1 MIYAIS
7 DIHGYNEKLQRWIT
21 QLGNEKT
28 FCAGNN
34 KLVLLGDYIDRGPES
49 FKTLELIR
57 KLQLACGKENIIVLR
72 GNHEDWF
79 LDFLAGKGDEWLA
92 EDEEFNTSK
101 TFLTLEQMDSLKQL
115 ALAKNKDKIYGYI
128 KKCIKENH
136 RELISWLQKLSYYYE
151 TEKRIFVHAGIDEEA
166 GDWWNT
172 GTPEYVFTGKY
183 PPTKGEFY
191 KDIIAGHIAASS
203 LAGDLEFQGIYHD
216 DQSHYYIDG
225 AVERTGRLLCLGYDE
240 NLDRYAEILND
251 GSETERT

>member
-7 DIHGYNEKLQRWIT
+7 DIHGYNEELQRWIIK
-21 QLGNEKT
+21 LGNDKA

-49 FKTLELIR
+49 FKTLEFIR
-57 KLQLACGKENIIVLR
+57 NLQLTCGKENIIVLR

-79 LDFLAGKGDEWLA
+79 LDFLAGNGDEWLA
-92 EDEEFNTSK
+92 EDEGFNTSK

-136 RELISWLQKLSYYYE
+136 RELISWLQKLPYYYE
-151 TEKRIFVHAGIDEEA
+151 TEKQIFVHAGIDEEA
-166 GDWWNT
+166 WDWWDT

-191 KDIIAGHIAASS
+191 KDIIVGHVAASS
-203 LAGDLEFQGIYHD
+203 LAGDLEFQGVYYD
-216 DQSHYYIDG
+216 GQSHYYIDG

-240 NLDRYAEILND
+240 QLDKYAEIEKL
-251 GSETERT
+251 S